1 MWWCM
6 CLISNTWQA
15 EFQESQGYN
24 RETVLKTMKA
34 NQATTKLDT
43 MLLEK
48 GLDRK
53 NVAIP

>member
-1 MWWCM
+1 M